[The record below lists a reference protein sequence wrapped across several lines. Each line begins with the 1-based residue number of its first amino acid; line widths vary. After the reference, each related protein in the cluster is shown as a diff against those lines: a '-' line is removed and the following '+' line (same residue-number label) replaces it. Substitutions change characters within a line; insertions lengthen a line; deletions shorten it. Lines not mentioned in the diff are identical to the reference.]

1 MLSGVTVETEKS
13 CIRDQKARVQLQ
25 FRPTSTLSSHVSI
38 AFVALSR
45 KFHRVIDD
53 AAELSF
59 YPLSPALIIFFSSF
73 LFNHGGKKRRR
84 RRRSCEGKKGEYE
97 KKQNQEKS
105 PGGGTTKLSRK
116 KEKNEEDENMEHK
129 RLRVL

>member
-45 KFHRVIDD
+45 KFHRVIDG

-73 LFNHGGKKRRR
+73 LFNHGGGRGKEEEEEEAVK
-84 RRRSCEGKKGEYE
+84 EGKTNTKGSKT
-97 KKQNQEKS
+97 KKNPPEEGQQN
-105 PGGGTTKLSRK
+105 
-116 KEKNEEDENMEHK
+116 
-129 RLRVL
+129 